1 MINRLNNV
9 LMMIRNSDDDSD
21 VDRLCQSNELAL
33 ESAQLSRPTN
43 VGEI

>member
-1 MINRLNNV
+1 MI
-9 LMMIRNSDDDSD
+9 IRNGGDDSD

-43 VGEI
+43 VGKI